1 MAALNQEQRQ
11 TLHVLAFMFF
21 RMGLMERAGRIYD
34 GLRALSSPGQPDRL
48 ALAGLAAI
56 ALEKGDGATA
66 LGFLRQILGAGALP
80 SRQAVFLLLKAQA
93 LWLEGRKE
101 ESRAALDEY
110 LFLNSGEGESA

>member
-56 ALEKGDGATA
+56 ALEKGNGATA
-66 LGFLRQILGAGALP
+66 LGYLRQILGAGALP